1 MASAVDKLALAIA
14 PGIAPGPGSLAP
26 VAALGA
32 LATNRLAPAL
42 APDPDKLAPGS
53 APVPASAP
61 GPPRDRSRQ
70 RPGRPTS
77 LRTVVPAGD
86 SLAGRS
92 VAPAGDSLAGRSV
105 APGSTPTHFPGT
117 APVTSTEL
125 WVGVHLIESTGQE
138 SVEQG
143 LQRLAL
149 CAQRFTPRVSLVPP
163 DGLVLEVKGS
173 LHLFNGVEGL
183 SRALASECASLGL
196 KSMVALSP
204 TPLSALVAARVG
216 QPGRPMGQPFVVTDL
231 TRLVGQ
237 LMPLPLAALRWPQ
250 ETFERLARM
259 GVRTIGQVLR
269 LPRAG
274 FARRFGTDSLAML
287 DRLTGRSPDLRE
299 RFHARERFRRRR
311 ELNYE
316 LENQDAILG
325 ALAPLLAELGK
336 FLEARQFGVMKL
348 ECLLRHRHAEP
359 TSCVLRLAAPVADVR
374 RLTEL
379 LGERLSALTLP
390 EPVRSCEL
398 RSSSLVLR
406 VFSSNSVWQP
416 GEYGGSGGVE
426 ATELIERLRARFGPE
441 AVYGLQVLPGHRPE
455 NAWGVREPVEG
466 RGPTALHRT
475 VPGAVTLPAAGPPFM
490 AGARD
495 GTASLAHGRRSAPVC
510 GASPMAGGRGGTAP
524 LARRPMWLLPV
535 PRLLSER
542 DGLPRRRGPLRLLGE
557 PERIETGWWDGGDI
571 ARDYY
576 TATDLHGVRLWIFRE
591 RASPHR
597 WFLHGVFG

>member
-1 MASAVDKLALAIA
+1 MRSRDILSSVTA
-14 PGIAPGPGSLAP
+14 PAPAQDPLRPSRGLTRPTPLRP
-26 VAALGA
+26 VA
-32 LATNRLAPAL
+32 R
-42 APDPDKLAPGS
+42 
-53 APVPASAP
+53 
-61 GPPRDRSRQ
+61 GPTGPSR
-70 RPGRPTS
+70 
-77 LRTVVPAGD
+77 
-86 SLAGRS
+86 
-92 VAPAGDSLAGRSV
+92 
-105 APGSTPTHFPGT
+105 FPGT

-125 WVGVHLIESTGQE
+125 WVGVHLIGSAG
-138 SVEQG
+138 EQPD
-143 LQRLAL
+143 LTRDLERLAL

-196 KSMVALSP
+196 KSMVALAP
-204 TPLSALVAARVG
+204 TPLAALVAARVG
-216 QPGRPMGQPFVVTDL
+216 KPGRPMGQPFVVTEM

-237 LMPLPLAALRWPQ
+237 LMPLPLAALRWSE
-250 ETFERLARM
+250 ETLERLARM

-274 FARRFGTDSLAML
+274 FARRFGTDSLATL

-299 RFHARERFRRRR
+299 RFHGRERFRRRR

-316 LENQDAILG
+316 LENQTAILG

-336 FLEARQFGVMKL
+336 FLETRQCGVMKL

-359 TSCVLRLAAPVADVR
+359 TSCVLRLAAPIADVR

-416 GEYGGSGGVE
+416 GEYGGGAGAE
-426 ATELIERLRARFGPE
+426 ATELIERLRARLGPE

-455 NAWGVREPVEG
+455 NAWGVKEPVDE
-466 RGPTALHRT
+466 REL
-475 VPGAVTLPAAGPPFM
+475 
-490 AGARD
+490 
-495 GTASLAHGRRSAPVC
+495 GRRSERDGAPC
-510 GASPMAGGRGGTAP
+510 PWQAFS
-524 LARRPMWLLPV
+524 RPMWLLPE

-576 TATDLHGVRLWIFRE
+576 TAADLHGVRLWIFRE
-591 RASPHR
+591 RTAPHR

>member
-1 MASAVDKLALAIA
+1 MRSRDILSSSTAPA
-14 PGIAPGPGSLAP
+14 PGQGLLHPGRGLTRPTPLRP
-26 VAALGA
+26 VA
-32 LATNRLAPAL
+32 R
-42 APDPDKLAPGS
+42 
-53 APVPASAP
+53 
-61 GPPRDRSRQ
+61 GPTGPSR
-70 RPGRPTS
+70 
-77 LRTVVPAGD
+77 
-86 SLAGRS
+86 
-92 VAPAGDSLAGRSV
+92 
-105 APGSTPTHFPGT
+105 FPGT

-125 WVGVHLIESTGQE
+125 WVGVHLIGSGDLE
-138 SVEQG
+138 
-143 LQRLAL
+143 RLAL

-196 KSMVALSP
+196 KSMVALAP
-204 TPLSALVAARVG
+204 TPLAALVAARVG
-216 QPGRPMGQPFVVTDL
+216 KPFVVMEL
-231 TRLVGQ
+231 ARLVGQ
-237 LMPLPLAALRWPQ
+237 LIPLPLAALRWPQ
-250 ETFERLARM
+250 ETLERLARM

-274 FARRFGTDSLAML
+274 FARRFGTDSLAVL
-287 DRLTGRSPDLRE
+287 DRLTGRSSDLRE

-311 ELNYE
+311 ECFYE
-316 LENQDAILG
+316 LENQTALLG

-336 FLEARQFGVMKL
+336 FLESRQCGVMKL

-359 TSCVLRLAAPVADVR
+359 TRCVLRLAAPVADVD

-379 LGERLSALTLP
+379 LGERLNALTLP

-398 RSSSLVLR
+398 RSSSLVKR

-416 GEYGGSGGVE
+416 GEYGGGTGAEV
-426 ATELIERLRARFGPE
+426 TDLIERLRARLGPE

-455 NAWGVREPVEG
+455 NAWGVREP
-466 RGPTALHRT
+466 
-475 VPGAVTLPAAGPPFM
+475 AASN
-490 AGARD
+490 
-495 GTASLAHGRRSAPVC
+495 GTASLAKGPRA
-510 GASPMAGGRGGTAP
+510 AY
-524 LARRPMWLLPV
+524 RRPMWLLLE

-591 RASPHR
+591 RTSPHR

>member
-1 MASAVDKLALAIA
+1 MPWRVIQSPAMDPMSGEGGALPSRSPGQPTPLRPVGRGPTGPSRF
-14 PGIAPGPGSLAP
+14 PGI
-26 VAALGA
+26 
-32 LATNRLAPAL
+32 
-42 APDPDKLAPGS
+42 
-53 APVPASAP
+53 
-61 GPPRDRSRQ
+61 
-70 RPGRPTS
+70 
-77 LRTVVPAGD
+77 
-86 SLAGRS
+86 
-92 VAPAGDSLAGRSV
+92 
-105 APGSTPTHFPGT
+105 

-125 WVGVHLIESTGQE
+125 WVGVHLVGPAVTSPEGISSPADLE
-138 SVEQG
+138 
-143 LQRLAL
+143 RLAL
-149 CAQRFTPRVSLVPP
+149 CAQRFTPRISLVPP

-183 SRALASECASLGL
+183 SRALASECASLRL
-196 KSMVALSP
+196 KSTVALAP
-204 TPLSALVAARVG
+204 TPLAALVAARVG
-216 QPGRPMGQPFVVTDL
+216 KPFVVTEL

-250 ETFERLARM
+250 ATLERLARM

-287 DRLTGRSPDLRE
+287 DRLTGRGSDLRE

-311 ELNYE
+311 ELTFE
-316 LENQDAILG
+316 LENQTALLG

-336 FLEARQFGVMKL
+336 FLEARQCGVMKL

-359 TSCVLRLAAPVADVR
+359 TSCVLRLAAPVADVA

-379 LGERLSALTLP
+379 LGERLSALSLP

-398 RSSSLVLR
+398 RSSSLVTR

-416 GEYGGSGGVE
+416 GEYGGSAGAE
-426 ATELIERLRARFGPE
+426 ATELIERLRARLGPE

-455 NAWGVREPVEG
+455 NAWGVREPV
-466 RGPTALHRT
+466 
-475 VPGAVTLPAAGPPFM
+475 AVTP
-490 AGARD
+490 
-495 GTASLAHGRRSAPVC
+495 TQRSATQAPS
-510 GASPMAGGRGGTAP
+510 SPWPAF
-524 LARRPMWLLPV
+524 RRPLWLLPE
-535 PRLLSER
+535 PRLLAER
-542 DGLPRRRGPLRLLGE
+542 DGLPRRRGALRLIGE

-571 ARDYY
+571 SRDYY

-591 RASPHR
+591 RIAPHR

>member
-1 MASAVDKLALAIA
+1 MRSRVIPATASV
-14 PGIAPGPGSLAP
+14 
-26 VAALGA
+26 
-32 LATNRLAPAL
+32 TAPAVAT
-42 APDPDKLAPGS
+42 APAPL
-53 APVPASAP
+53 PARLRP
-61 GPPRDRSRQ
+61 G
-70 RPGRPTS
+70 PGRPTS
-77 LRTVVPAGD
+77 LRPVARGPTGP
-86 SLAGRS
+86 GR
-92 VAPAGDSLAGRSV
+92 
-105 APGSTPTHFPGT
+105 FPGT

-125 WVGVHLIESTGQE
+125 WVGVHLIGSAAQQPGDQPHVRRDCVGQDAVGQE
-138 SVEQG
+138 LVAAQE
-143 LQRLAL
+143 LERLAL

-196 KSMVALSP
+196 KSMVALAP
-204 TPLSALVAARVG
+204 TPLAALVAARVG
-216 QPGRPMGQPFVVTDL
+216 KPFVVTEL

-250 ETFERLARM
+250 DTLERLARM

-274 FARRFGTDSLAML
+274 FARRFGTDSLAIL
-287 DRLTGRSPDLRE
+287 DRLTGRRPDLRE

-311 ELNYE
+311 ELNFE
-316 LENQDAILG
+316 LENQTAILG

-336 FLEARQFGVMKL
+336 FLESRQCGVMKL

-359 TSCVLRLAAPVADVR
+359 TSCVLRLASPVADVR

-416 GEYGGSGGVE
+416 GEYGGGADAE
-426 ATELIERLRARFGPE
+426 ATELIERLRARLGPE

-455 NAWGVREPVEG
+455 NAWGVREPVDE
-466 RGPTALHRT
+466 RGLGARRKVAAVRGSVAAGSEAKGIAIEARKGPLRGA
-475 VPGAVTLPAAGPPFM
+475 VPGAATLPA
-490 AGARD
+490 ARD
-495 GTASLAHGRRSAPVC
+495 GTAFLAYGRRS
-510 GASPMAGGRGGTAP
+510 GRQAP
-524 LARRPMWLLPV
+524 LARPMWLLPE

-591 RASPHR
+591 RTSPHR

>member
-1 MASAVDKLALAIA
+1 MANAVDKLALAIA
-14 PGIAPGPGSLAP
+14 LESTATNDLVPATAPESLATNGLVPATAPGPGRP
-26 VAALGA
+26 
-32 LATNRLAPAL
+32 
-42 APDPDKLAPGS
+42 
-53 APVPASAP
+53 
-61 GPPRDRSRQ
+61 
-70 RPGRPTS
+70 RPGRSPSRPTS
-77 LRTVVPAGD
+77 LRP
-86 SLAGRS
+86 
-92 VAPAGDSLAGRSV
+92 V
-105 APGSTPTHFPGT
+105 APGSTAPARFPGT
-117 APVTSTEL
+117 APVTATEL
-125 WVGVHLIESTGQE
+125 WVGVHLSESTGQE
-138 SVEQG
+138 PIGQALE
-143 LQRLAL
+143 RLAT

-204 TPLSALVAARVG
+204 TPLAALVAARVG
-216 QPGRPMGQPFVVTDL
+216 RPGRPMGQPFVVTEL

-250 ETFERLARM
+250 ETLERLARM

-274 FARRFGTDSLAML
+274 FARRFGTDSLATL

-299 RFHARERFRRRR
+299 RFHSRERFRRRR

-336 FLEARQFGVMKL
+336 FLEARQCGVMKL

-359 TSCVLRLAAPVADVR
+359 TSCVLRLAAPVADVQ

-390 EPVRSCEL
+390 EPVKSCEL
-398 RSSSLVLR
+398 RSSSLVQR
-406 VFSSNSVWQP
+406 IFSSNSVWQP
-416 GEYGGSGGVE
+416 GEYGGSGGAE
-426 ATELIERLRARFGPE
+426 ATELIERLRARLGPE

-455 NAWGVREPVEG
+455 NAWGVKEPATGHGVVSG
-466 RGPTALHRT
+466 APLRRT
-475 VPGAVTLPAAGPPFM
+475 VPGAAALPAAGPPLRCAFHAPREPRVAVHGHPLAACGEPM

-495 GTASLAHGRRSAPVC
+495 GTASLAHGRRSGRDGAPRPWP
-510 GASPMAGGRGGTAP
+510 AF
-524 LARRPMWLLPV
+524 RRPMWLLPM

-557 PERIETGWWDGGDI
+557 SERIETGWWDGGDI

-591 RASPHR
+591 RTSPHR

>member
-1 MASAVDKLALAIA
+1 MRSRDILSSVTA
-14 PGIAPGPGSLAP
+14 PAPAQDPLRPSRGLTRPTPLRP
-26 VAALGA
+26 VA
-32 LATNRLAPAL
+32 R
-42 APDPDKLAPGS
+42 
-53 APVPASAP
+53 
-61 GPPRDRSRQ
+61 GPTGPSR
-70 RPGRPTS
+70 
-77 LRTVVPAGD
+77 
-86 SLAGRS
+86 
-92 VAPAGDSLAGRSV
+92 
-105 APGSTPTHFPGT
+105 FPGT

-125 WVGVHLIESTGQE
+125 WVGVHLIGSAG
-138 SVEQG
+138 EQPD
-143 LQRLAL
+143 LTRDLERLAL

-196 KSMVALSP
+196 KSMVALAP
-204 TPLSALVAARVG
+204 TPLAALVAARVG
-216 QPGRPMGQPFVVTDL
+216 KPGGPMGQPFVVMEL

-237 LMPLPLAALRWPQ
+237 LIPLPLAALRWPQ
-250 ETFERLARM
+250 ETLERLARM

-274 FARRFGTDSLAML
+274 FTRRFGTDSLAVL
-287 DRLTGRSPDLRE
+287 DRLTGRSADLHD
-299 RFHARERFRRRR
+299 RFQARERFRRRR
-311 ELNYE
+311 ELSYE
-316 LENQDAILG
+316 LENQTAILG

-336 FLEARQFGVMKL
+336 FLESRQCGVMKL

-359 TSCVLRLAAPVADVR
+359 TSCVLRLAAPVADVD

-398 RSSSLVLR
+398 RSSSLVRR

-416 GEYGGSGGVE
+416 GEYGGGAGTE
-426 ATELIERLRARFGPE
+426 ATELIESLRARLGPE

-455 NAWGVREPVEG
+455 NAWGVKEPS
-466 RGPTALHRT
+466 ASK
-475 VPGAVTLPAAGPPFM
+475 A
-490 AGARD
+490 
-495 GTASLAHGRRSAPVC
+495 TASLADGRRSGHDDALR
-510 GASPMAGGRGGTAP
+510 SF
-524 LARRPMWLLPV
+524 RRPMWLLPE
-535 PRLLSER
+535 PKLLSER
-542 DGLPRRRGPLRLLGE
+542 EGLPRRRGPLRLLGE

-591 RASPHR
+591 RTAPHR

>member
-1 MASAVDKLALAIA
+1 MRSRDILSSVTA
-14 PGIAPGPGSLAP
+14 PAPAQDPLRPSRGLTRPTPLRP
-26 VAALGA
+26 VA
-32 LATNRLAPAL
+32 R
-42 APDPDKLAPGS
+42 
-53 APVPASAP
+53 
-61 GPPRDRSRQ
+61 GPTGPSR
-70 RPGRPTS
+70 
-77 LRTVVPAGD
+77 
-86 SLAGRS
+86 
-92 VAPAGDSLAGRSV
+92 
-105 APGSTPTHFPGT
+105 FPGT

-125 WVGVHLIESTGQE
+125 WVGVHLIGSAG
-138 SVEQG
+138 EQPD
-143 LQRLAL
+143 LTRDLERLAL

-196 KSMVALSP
+196 KSMVALAP
-204 TPLSALVAARVG
+204 TPLAALVAARVG
-216 QPGRPMGQPFVVTDL
+216 KPGEPMGQPFVVMEL

-237 LMPLPLAALRWPQ
+237 LIPLPLAALRWPQ
-250 ETFERLARM
+250 ETLERLARM

-274 FARRFGTDSLAML
+274 FARRFGTDSLAVL
-287 DRLTGRSPDLRE
+287 DRLTGRSADLHD
-299 RFHARERFRRRR
+299 RFQARERFRRRR
-311 ELNYE
+311 ELSYE
-316 LENQDAILG
+316 LENQTAILG

-336 FLEARQFGVMKL
+336 FLESRQCGVMKL

-359 TSCVLRLAAPVADVR
+359 TSCVLRLAAPVADVD

-398 RSSSLVLR
+398 RSSSLVRR

-416 GEYGGSGGVE
+416 GEYGGGAGTE
-426 ATELIERLRARFGPE
+426 ATELIESLRARLGPE

-455 NAWGVREPVEG
+455 NAWGVKEPS
-466 RGPTALHRT
+466 ASK
-475 VPGAVTLPAAGPPFM
+475 A
-490 AGARD
+490 
-495 GTASLAHGRRSAPVC
+495 TASLADGRRSGHDDALR
-510 GASPMAGGRGGTAP
+510 SF
-524 LARRPMWLLPV
+524 RRPMWLLPE
-535 PRLLSER
+535 PKLLSER
-542 DGLPRRRGPLRLLGE
+542 EGLPRRRGPLRLLGE

-591 RASPHR
+591 RTSPHR

>member
-1 MASAVDKLALAIA
+1 MRSRDILSAATAPA
-14 PGIAPGPGSLAP
+14 PGQGLLHPGRGLTRPTPLRP
-26 VAALGA
+26 VA
-32 LATNRLAPAL
+32 R
-42 APDPDKLAPGS
+42 
-53 APVPASAP
+53 
-61 GPPRDRSRQ
+61 GPTGPSR
-70 RPGRPTS
+70 
-77 LRTVVPAGD
+77 
-86 SLAGRS
+86 
-92 VAPAGDSLAGRSV
+92 
-105 APGSTPTHFPGT
+105 FPGT
-117 APVTSTEL
+117 APLTPTEL
-125 WVGVHLIESTGQE
+125 WVGVHLIGSASGEPD
-138 SVEQG
+138 SVPPLGMPSLTPADRSVAARSGDLE
-143 LQRLAL
+143 RLAL

-196 KSMVALSP
+196 KSMVALAP
-204 TPLSALVAARVG
+204 TPLAALVAARVG
-216 QPGRPMGQPFVVTDL
+216 KPFVVMEL
-231 TRLVGQ
+231 ARLVGQ
-237 LMPLPLAALRWPQ
+237 LIPLPLAALRWPQ
-250 ETFERLARM
+250 ETLERLARM

-274 FARRFGTDSLAML
+274 FARRFGTDSLAVL
-287 DRLTGRSPDLRE
+287 DRLTGRSSDLRE

-311 ELNYE
+311 ECFYE
-316 LENQDAILG
+316 LEDQTALLG

-336 FLEARQFGVMKL
+336 FLESRQCGVMKL

-359 TSCVLRLAAPVADVR
+359 TSCVLRLAAPVADVD

-379 LGERLSALTLP
+379 LGERLNALTLP

-398 RSSSLVLR
+398 RSSSLVKR
-406 VFSSNSVWQP
+406 MFSSNSVWQP
-416 GEYGGSGGVE
+416 GEYGGGAGAEV
-426 ATELIERLRARFGPE
+426 TQLIERLRARLGPE

-455 NAWGVREPVEG
+455 NAWSVREPV
-466 RGPTALHRT
+466 ASN
-475 VPGAVTLPAAGPPFM
+475 
-490 AGARD
+490 
-495 GTASLAHGRRSAPVC
+495 GTASLAHGRWA
-510 GASPMAGGRGGTAP
+510 AY
-524 LARRPMWLLPV
+524 RRPMWLLPE

-591 RASPHR
+591 RTSPHR

>member
-1 MASAVDKLALAIA
+1 
-14 PGIAPGPGSLAP
+14 
-26 VAALGA
+26 
-32 LATNRLAPAL
+32 
-42 APDPDKLAPGS
+42 
-53 APVPASAP
+53 
-61 GPPRDRSRQ
+61 
-70 RPGRPTS
+70 
-77 LRTVVPAGD
+77 
-86 SLAGRS
+86 
-92 VAPAGDSLAGRSV
+92 
-105 APGSTPTHFPGT
+105 
-117 APVTSTEL
+117 
-125 WVGVHLIESTGQE
+125 
-138 SVEQG
+138 
-143 LQRLAL
+143 
-149 CAQRFTPRVSLVPP
+149 
-163 DGLVLEVKGS
+163 
-173 LHLFNGVEGL
+173 
-183 SRALASECASLGL
+183 
-196 KSMVALSP
+196 MVALSP

-216 QPGRPMGQPFVVTDL
+216 KPFVVTEL

-287 DRLTGRSPDLRE
+287 DRLTGRSPDLHE
-299 RFHARERFRRRR
+299 RFHTRERFRRRR

-336 FLEARQFGVMKL
+336 FLEARQCGVMKL

-455 NAWGVREPVEG
+455 NAWGVRELSAATQPKRVAG
-466 RGPTALHRT
+466 QAPHALE
-475 VPGAVTLPAAGPPFM
+475 VLPWPAF
-490 AGARD
+490 
-495 GTASLAHGRRSAPVC
+495 
-510 GASPMAGGRGGTAP
+510 
-524 LARRPMWLLPV
+524 RRPMWLLPV